1 MADRKEP
8 RATTQR
14 AAYEILSF
22 EKDIVEMEVK
32 IEELEYLSKDTGL
45 NLNGEI
51 TGLKAQLAQRV
62 NEVFRSLSAWE
73 RVQVARATGRP
84 QASHYVEGMC
94 DDFMELHGDRLS
106 RDDPAI
112 VAGLARIGDTRCVV
126 VAHRKGRNTKEKIAC
141 NFGSAHPEGYRKA
154 LRKMKLAEKFQLPIV
169 TLIDTPGAYPG
180 IGAEERGQAWAIA
193 ENLEEMFRLRVPIV
207 CVVIGEGGSGGAL
220 GIGIGDRVLMLEH
233 AYYSV
238 ISPEGCAA
246 ILWRDRERASDAAD
260 ALRLSASHLLD
271 LGVIDGVIEE
281 PVGAAHRH
289 PAAAIDAVR
298 ARILESLQELEGTP
312 VERLLEQRYEK
323 FRRMGTLFEAASP
336 LEGEEQDPPAES
348 TEGDAGPDETSGDD
362 AGES

>member
-1 MADRKEP
+1 MASQHQLPFERP
-8 RATTQR
+8 I
-14 AAYEILSF
+14 YELEEQLQKLESQPNPTANS
-22 EKDIVEMEVK
+22 KDIIRNMRV
-32 IEELEYLSKDTGL
+32 
-45 NLNGEI
+45 EI
-51 TGLKAQLAQRV
+51 TRMKR
-62 NEVFRSLSAWE
+62 EVFEHLDSWE
-73 RVQVARATGRP
+73 TVQVARHMDRP
-84 QASHYVEGMC
+84 QTLDYIELVFDE
-94 DDFMELHGDRLS
+94 FLELHGDKS
-106 RDDPAI
+106 FGDDRAI
-112 VAGLARIGDTRCVV
+112 VTGLARIGAQRLMLVGQQ
-126 VAHRKGRNTKEKIAC
+126 KGRTLKERNEC
-141 NFGSAHPEGYRKA
+141 YYGCAHPEGYRKA
-154 LRKMKLAEKFQLPIV
+154 LAKMEMAAKFNLPIV
-169 TLIDTPGAYPG
+169 CLIDTPGAYPG
-180 IGAEERGQAWAIA
+180 IGAEERGQAYNIA
-193 ENLEEMFRLRVPIV
+193 VNLREMSMLKTPIV

-220 GIGIGDRVLMLEH
+220 GIGIGDHVAVLQF